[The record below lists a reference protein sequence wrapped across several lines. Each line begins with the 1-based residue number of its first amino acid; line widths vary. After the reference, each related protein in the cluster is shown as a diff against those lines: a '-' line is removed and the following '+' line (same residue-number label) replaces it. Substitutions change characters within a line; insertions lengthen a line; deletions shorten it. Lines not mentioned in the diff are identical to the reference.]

1 MRLGTLLLIGAIK
14 RDKLIKLGGGES
26 MRRVRILVLA
36 VILIA
41 IVCAGISL
49 YAYQHNKRAEENT
62 IDIIKDFTGK
72 EEVDVSGQS
81 RKPIDSMTLY
91 DGGVLEI
98 YTETQFKGKDTL
110 NIPAKYEK
118 KKVKTVQILSQL
130 EQTSYYLK
138 HIVLEDGIEELEFQG
153 CPNLE
158 TVVFPPSIKK
168 IDTRHFKNLKKQITI
183 YVTKDSYAEKWAKK
197 HHFSYRYG
205 TTGKE

>member
-1 MRLGTLLLIGAIK
+1 
-14 RDKLIKLGGGES
+14 

-110 NIPAKYEK
+110 NILAKYEK
-118 KKVKTVQILSQL
+118 KKVKTVQMLSQL

-183 YVTKDSYAEKWAKK
+183 YVTKDSYAE
-197 HHFSYRYG
+197 
-205 TTGKE
+205 

>member
-1 MRLGTLLLIGAIK
+1 
-14 RDKLIKLGGGES
+14 

-110 NIPAKYEK
+110 NILAKYEK
-118 KKVKTVQILSQL
+118 KKELVNSLYWD
-130 EQTSYYLK
+130 ENDEFYYD
-138 HIVLEDGIEELEFQG
+138 V
-153 CPNLE
+153 
-158 TVVFPPSIKK
+158 
-168 IDTRHFKNLKKQITI
+168 
-183 YVTKDSYAEKWAKK
+183 DSVD
-197 HHFSYRYG
+197 HRF
-205 TTGKE
+205 

>member
-1 MRLGTLLLIGAIK
+1 
-14 RDKLIKLGGGES
+14 

-41 IVCAGISL
+41 IVCAGVSL

-118 KKVKTVQILSQL
+118 KKVKTVQMLSQL

-138 HIVLEDGIEELEFQG
+138 HIVLEDGIEELYFHG

-158 TVVFPPSIKK
+158 TIVFPPSVKK

>member
-1 MRLGTLLLIGAIK
+1 
-14 RDKLIKLGGGES
+14 

-91 DGGVLEI
+91 DGGVLQRRSLREKI
-98 YTETQFKGKDTL
+98 RLIFWQNTKKRKLKRFK
-110 NIPAKYEK
+110 
-118 KKVKTVQILSQL
+118 
-130 EQTSYYLK
+130 
-138 HIVLEDGIEELEFQG
+138 
-153 CPNLE
+153 C
-158 TVVFPPSIKK
+158 
-168 IDTRHFKNLKKQITI
+168 
-183 YVTKDSYAEKWAKK
+183 
-197 HHFSYRYG
+197 
-205 TTGKE
+205 

>member
-1 MRLGTLLLIGAIK
+1 
-14 RDKLIKLGGGES
+14 

-41 IVCAGISL
+41 IVCAGVSL

-118 KKVKTVQILSQL
+118 KKVKTVQMLSQL

-168 IDTRHFKNLKKQITI
+168 IDTRHFKN
-183 YVTKDSYAEKWAKK
+183 
-197 HHFSYRYG
+197 
-205 TTGKE
+205 

>member
-1 MRLGTLLLIGAIK
+1 
-14 RDKLIKLGGGES
+14 

-98 YTETQFKGKDTL
+98 YTETQIRLIFWQNTKKRKLKRFK
-110 NIPAKYEK
+110 
-118 KKVKTVQILSQL
+118 
-130 EQTSYYLK
+130 
-138 HIVLEDGIEELEFQG
+138 
-153 CPNLE
+153 C
-158 TVVFPPSIKK
+158 
-168 IDTRHFKNLKKQITI
+168 
-183 YVTKDSYAEKWAKK
+183 
-197 HHFSYRYG
+197 
-205 TTGKE
+205 